1 MKTNFENHL
10 KHQVEIT
17 LCTFLD
23 LGLQNHTLQSL
34 VSLYCN
40 RKFSPISHT
49 SGFGI
54 KFKFQLNGI
63 SRMNFIVWNV
73 TEDIQ

>member
-1 MKTNFENHL
+1 MKITFENRL

-23 LGLQNHTLQSL
+23 LGLQVYILYSL
-34 VSLYCN
+34 VSPYCN

-54 KFKFQLNGI
+54 EFKI
-63 SRMNFIVWNV
+63 SIKRYFYD
-73 TEDIQ
+73 EFHSSKC